1 MESEQ
6 KKYLSKVTL
15 SGLIITLGIVF
26 GDLGTSPLYVMK
38 AIVAG
43 SMGTIDPDFIM
54 GAISCVFWTLTLQT
68 TIKYVLITMRADN
81 KGEGGIFSLYA
92 LIRKRK
98 KWVYIF
104 AIIGGS
110 ALLADGIIT
119 PSITVVSAVE
129 GLSMIDPNINAVPI
143 SLAIITGL
151 FAFQQFGTN
160 VLGKSFGPIMV
171 LWFLM
176 LGVVGFSQILTMP
189 SIFMSLN
196 PYFAIKLLTTHPGG
210 FLLLG
215 AVFLCTTG
223 AEALYSDLGH
233 CGFHNIRVSWFYVK
247 TCLVLNY
254 LGQGAWILKHSHE
267 ITPDLNPFFTVF
279 PSWFLVP
286 SIILATGAAVIASQ
300 ALISGSFTIISEGIL
315 LNFWPKVQI
324 KYPSKWKGQMYIP
337 SVNAFLFI
345 ACMFV
350 VAYFRKSS
358 NMEAAYGLSITITM
372 LMTSLLMFFYL
383 RIKRTKWYFL
393 GLFMLTYLSIEIS
406 FLIANLHKFA
416 NGGWFTIMMATLIC
430 SVMYIWYRA
439 RSIRNR
445 FLGFVDIK
453 NYSGVLTDIKA
464 DTEIPKVATNLAY
477 ITKAD
482 NHMQVESKIIYSIIN
497 KHPKRADLYW
507 FIHLD
512 VLDDPFTMEYKL
524 QTLIPNVLMRVE
536 FRIGFK
542 VQPRINLFIQQVIH
556 DLTASG
562 EMDMLSKYISL
573 HKHNVPSDFKYV
585 LISMQQTY
593 DFAFKSSENMIM
605 YAYRYLK
612 KIGISDVKAYGLDFS
627 SIIEEKVPMKPKVY
641 QSPGLKRIKSV

>member
-1 MESEQ
+1 MESER
-6 KKYLSKVTL
+6 KDYLSKVTL
-15 SGLIITLGIVF
+15 SGLIVTLGIVF

-38 AIVAG
+38 AIIAG
-43 SMGTIDPDFIM
+43 SGGTIDTDFIR

-92 LIRKRK
+92 LIRKRQR
-98 KWVYIF
+98 WVYVF
-104 AIIGGS
+104 AIIGAS

-129 GLSMIDPNINAVPI
+129 GLTMVDPNINVLVIAI
-143 SLAIITGL
+143 AIITGL
-151 FAFQQFGTN
+151 FALQQFGTN
-160 VLGKSFGPIMV
+160 VLGKSFGPIMF

-176 LGVVGFSQILTMP
+176 LGVVGVSQIGTLP
-189 SIFMSLN
+189 DILLSLN
-196 PYFAIKLLTTHPGG
+196 PLYAIRLLTLHPNG

-247 TCLVLNY
+247 ICLVLNY
-254 LGQGAWILKHSHE
+254 LGQGAWVLKHVHE
-267 ITPDLNPFFTVF
+267 LTPDMNPFFTVF
-279 PSWFLVP
+279 PSWFLFP
-286 SIILATGAAVIASQ
+286 SIIIATAAAVIASQ

-324 KYPSKWKGQMYIP
+324 KYPSKWKGQMFVP
-337 SVNAFLFI
+337 SVNAFLFL
-345 ACMFV
+345 ACVFV
-350 VAYFRKSS
+350 VVFFKKSS

-372 LMTSLLMFFYL
+372 LMTTLLMFFYL
-383 RIKRTKWYFL
+383 HNKHVKWYFL
-393 GLFMLTYLSIEIS
+393 GLFMLTYLSIEGS
-406 FLIANLHKFA
+406 FLVANLHKFM
-416 NGGWFTIMMATLIC
+416 NGGWFTIMMATLIFL
-430 SVMYIWYRA
+430 VMYTWYRA

-453 NYSGVLTDIKA
+453 NYAEILTDIKS
-464 DTEIPKVATNLAY
+464 DKEIPKIASNLAY

-497 KHPKRADLYW
+497 KHPKRADMYW

-512 VLDDPFTMEYKL
+512 ILDDPNTMEYKL
-524 QTLIPNVLMRVE
+524 QPIIPDVLMRVE

-542 VQPRINLFIQQVIH
+542 VQPRINLFIKQVIY

-562 EMDMLSKYISL
+562 EMDMLSKYESL
-573 HKHNVPSDFKYV
+573 HKHHISSDFKYV

-593 DFAFKSSENMIM
+593 DFTFKTSEQIIM
-605 YAYRYLK
+605 FLYRYLK
-612 KIGISDVKAYGLDFS
+612 HIGISDIKAYGLDFS
-627 SIIEEKVPMKPKVY
+627 SIIEEKVPMRPKVY
-641 QSPGLKRIKSV
+641 RSPGLKRVY